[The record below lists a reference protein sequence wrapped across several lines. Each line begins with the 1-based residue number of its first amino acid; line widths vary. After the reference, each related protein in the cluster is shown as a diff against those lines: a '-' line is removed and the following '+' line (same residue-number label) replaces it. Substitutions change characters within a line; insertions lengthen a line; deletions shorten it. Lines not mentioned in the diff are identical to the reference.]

1 MYVSLKISNENIL
14 LKKMIK
20 NSKFKKMFYYILG
33 LIILP
38 SIAKEKE
45 IKNLKTVYPGNTV
58 LC

>member
-1 MYVSLKISNENIL
+1 
-14 LKKMIK
+14 
-20 NSKFKKMFYYILG
+20 MFYYILG